1 MELHLSESEREL
13 LDEVLKE
20 RHMVLEREICHT
32 DHREFRDMLRQRETM
47 LEDIIERLDAAEIAA
62 D

>member
-1 MELHLSESEREL
+1 MELRLSEAEREL
-13 LDEVLKE
+13 LDEILRE

-32 DHREFRDMLRQRETM
+32 DHREFRHLLQQRETM
-47 LEDIIERLDAAEIAA
+47 LEDIIERLEEVVAAA

>member
-1 MELHLSESEREL
+1 MELHLSEAEREL

-20 RHMVLEREICHT
+20 RHMVLEREIQHT
-32 DHREFRDMLRQRETM
+32 DNGEFRRMLRARETM
-47 LEDIIERLDAAEIAA
+47 LEDLIERLDAVEIAA